1 MRGVILGPGEGVSVP
16 NPVGG
21 ALTFKIGSAET
32 NGALTAFESISA
44 PGEGP
49 PLHVHVNEDEIFYV
63 LVGSFRFKLDGE
75 LRDVPAG
82 SLAFIPRGVEHT
94 WQNVGDEPGKIF
106 VLTAPAGFERFFERF
121 AQIPSGASRADEFG
135 RIGEETGLAV
145 VGPPL
150 AESDP
155 L

>member
-1 MRGVILGPGEGVSVP
+1 MRGVILGPGEGSSVP

-21 ALTFKIGSAET
+21 RLTFKAGAAET
-32 NGALTAFESISA
+32 NGSLTAFESVAA

-63 LVGSFRFKLDGE
+63 LEGAFRFKLDGD
-75 LRDVPAG
+75 LRAATAG
-82 SLAFIPRGVEHT
+82 TFVFIPRGVEHT
-94 WQNVGDEPGKIF
+94 WQNVGDEPGRF
-106 VLTAPAGFERFFERF
+106 LVVTVPGGFERFFELF
-121 AQIPSGASRADEFG
+121 AAIPADASPAEEFR
-135 RIGEETGLAV
+135 RIGEEIGLTVA
-145 VGPPL
+145 GPPL